1 MSENREDLKVEEAAA
16 QKLEEAG
23 AGIKPNGAALFPFAV
38 FVAVY
43 LGAGIFLQLQGVEM
57 PFYQF
62 PAPLASII
70 GIIVA
75 FIEG

>member
-38 FVAVY
+38 FVA
-43 LGAGIFLQLQGVEM
+43 I
-57 PFYQF
+57 
-62 PAPLASII
+62 
-70 GIIVA
+70 
-75 FIEG
+75 